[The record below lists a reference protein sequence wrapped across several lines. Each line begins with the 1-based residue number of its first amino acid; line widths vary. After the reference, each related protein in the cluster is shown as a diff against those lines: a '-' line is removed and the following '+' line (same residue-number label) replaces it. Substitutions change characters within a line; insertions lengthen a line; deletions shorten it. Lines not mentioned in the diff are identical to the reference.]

1 MWSKDLFSS
10 ISTTMWLTEDRPVPL
25 LIPAPFRMD
34 SQNGNLTFPPLRT
47 YRVTAAMARGSDSG
61 GRQRKQ
67 IRHEAMRRRVI
78 SGASVAGATRI
89 SCSGTYST
97 CRLAN
102 RAILGRDDHPRRTWS
117 VGSGG
122 AMDSRSEAE
131 FAEFMHGRWPALVRL
146 GYGLTGDERL
156 AEDLARA
163 ALAKAYA
170 SWPRVLRAGDPDVYL
185 RRIILNASLG
195 KVRRRR
201 VRERRPGD
209 ESEPETAQL
218 ARVDDDRPALVTAL
232 MRLPVGQRSVVL
244 LRYWMDMT
252 EAQVAAVLGCSVG
265 SVRSQASRA
274 LASLRV
280 GEDVAEEVRL

>member
-1 MWSKDLFSS
+1 
-10 ISTTMWLTEDRPVPL
+10 
-25 LIPAPFRMD
+25 
-34 SQNGNLTFPPLRT
+34 
-47 YRVTAAMARGSDSG
+47 
-61 GRQRKQ
+61 
-67 IRHEAMRRRVI
+67 
-78 SGASVAGATRI
+78 
-89 SCSGTYST
+89 
-97 CRLAN
+97 
-102 RAILGRDDHPRRTWS
+102 
-117 VGSGG
+117 
-122 AMDSRSEAE
+122 MDSRSEAE

-156 AEDLARA
+156 GEDLARA

-232 MRLPVGQRSVVL
+232 MRLPAGQRSVVL

-274 LASLRV
+274 LANLRV
-280 GEDVAEEVRL
+280 GEDVAEEVLL